1 MFVFVPRTLILVK
14 CSTKVNSNK
23 LWIKNSL
30 MKESFQQIPNYLQIY
45 ATAITNTPPSA
56 GPKFGTVELCPVL
69 PEVLFPAL
77 LLPPLSPLVLVLVV
91 EVWELDWGAQG
102 FGRGSLF
109 SVRDGWLSPP
119 VDALLT
125 KEANGLPPN
134 YSRRKTNMYHL
145 LKPTIFTSAINRKLP
160 FKNYT

>member
-1 MFVFVPRTLILVK
+1 
-14 CSTKVNSNK
+14 
-23 LWIKNSL
+23 
-30 MKESFQQIPNYLQIY
+30 MKKSFQQTPKNVQIY
-45 ATAITNTPPSA
+45 TATVTNTPPSP
-56 GPKFGTVELCPVL
+56 GPKFGTVEFCPVL

-91 EVWELDWGAQG
+91 EVCELDWEAQG

-125 KEANGLPPN
+125 KEAKGLPPN
-134 YSRRKTNMYHL
+134 YRGKKANMYHL
-145 LKPTIFTSAINRKLP
+145 LKPTVKSTINSKLP
-160 FKNYT
+160 FQNHTWRQMLMALDQLYSLSYSNSL